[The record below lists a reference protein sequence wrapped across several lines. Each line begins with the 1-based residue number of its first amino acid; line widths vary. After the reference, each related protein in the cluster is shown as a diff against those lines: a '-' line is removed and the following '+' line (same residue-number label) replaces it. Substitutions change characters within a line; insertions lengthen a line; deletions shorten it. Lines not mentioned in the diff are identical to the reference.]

1 MTDLPNEPA
10 DETPPRPPAPP
21 IPLGYKPPLRPVGSL
36 RADRAAA
43 RPTGWRRF
51 SKAQRQLVGFILVIA
66 IVDIAYRLVYATGFQ
81 RTAALYVGIPTLLA
95 IGLALLPS
103 SKSAIGTI
111 MRGSTLAVMIACV
124 ILPEGLLCLIFVL
137 PLIVIIGLIV
147 GSSIDASRA
156 KNRRKS
162 RPLMLIGLPLLLLSS
177 EGVVGSPINPHDAV
191 KSSVVIQAKPA
202 DIAAALAKTPTFGAE
217 LPMFLT
223 VGFNRPISASGSG
236 LAVGDERTI
245 EFTGG
250 THDDHPLRLFG
261 LTGTR
266 SVDHHSHMRLTITE
280 STPGRVVFSIDHDTT
295 MLERWADLDRAVVTW
310 EPLDASHVRV
320 TWRFEYQ
327 RLLSPTVYFGPL
339 QRFGL
344 SEAADYLLDTLVV
357 SQVP

>member
-1 MTDLPNEPA
+1 
-10 DETPPRPPAPP
+10 
-21 IPLGYKPPLRPVGSL
+21 
-36 RADRAAA
+36 
-43 RPTGWRRF
+43 
-51 SKAQRQLVGFILVIA
+51 
-66 IVDIAYRLVYATGFQ
+66 VYATGFQ

-344 SEAADYLLDTLVV
+344 SQAADYLLDTLVV